1 MDFKKLDTLKGFMP
15 SHEGQALTKW
25 AKKFSQ
31 HGPALEIG
39 TFGAKSALYI
49 AAGISTNN
57 QLIYTIDHH
66 LGSEEHQLGEEYF
79 DSDIYD
85 NHLGRVNT
93 VPLMQAN
100 LQQFD
105 ESKWIIPI
113 IADANILAPHWKQE
127 LGLLF
132 IDGSHTE
139 ISAENDYD
147 NWSSKIHSMGALVI
161 HDIYEKPEE
170 GGQAPY
176 LIYQKALND
185 GFILYERVDTIVC
198 LTRTQIAF

>member
-1 MDFKKLDTLKGFMP
+1 MCIRDR
-15 SHEGQALTKW
+15 
-25 AKKFSQ
+25 
-31 HGPALEIG
+31 
-39 TFGAKSALYI
+39 
-49 AAGISTNN
+49 
-57 QLIYTIDHH
+57 LIYTIDHH
-66 LGSEEHQLGEEYF
+66 SGSEEHQLGEEYF

-85 NHLGRVNT
+85 KQLGRVNT

-113 IADANILAPHWKQE
+113 IADANVLAPNWKQE

-139 ISAENDYD
+139 VSAENDYD

-198 LTRTQIAF
+198 LTKTQIAF

>member
-39 TFGAKSALYI
+39 TFGGKSALYI

-66 LGSEEHQLGEEYF
+66 LGSEEHQLDEEYF

-85 NHLGRVNT
+85 NHLDRVNT

-113 IADANILAPHWKQE
+113 IADANVLAPNWKQE

-147 NWSSKIHSMGALVI
+147 NWSSKIHSKGALVI
-161 HDIYEKPEE
+161 HDIYEKPED

-176 LIYQKALND
+176 IIYQKALNN

-198 LTRTQIAF
+198 LIKT

>member
-15 SHEGQALTKW
+15 GHEGQALTKW
-25 AKKFSQ
+25 AKEFSQ
-31 HGPALEIG
+31 YGPALEIG

-49 AAGISTNN
+49 AAGISSND

-113 IADANILAPHWKQE
+113 IADANVLAPNWKQE

-185 GFILYERVDTIVC
+185 GFFLYEQVDTIVC
-198 LTRTQIAF
+198 LTKTQIAF

>member
-15 SHEGQALTKW
+15 THEGQALTKW

-39 TFGAKSALYI
+39 TFGGKSALYI
-49 AAGISTNN
+49 AAGISSNN

-113 IADANILAPHWKQE
+113 IADANVLAPNWKQE

-147 NWSSKIHSMGALVI
+147 NWSSKIHSKGALVI

-176 LIYQKALND
+176 IIYQKALNN
-185 GFILYERVDTIVC
+185 GFILYERIDTIVC
-198 LTRTQIAF
+198 LVKT

>member
-1 MDFKKLDTLKGFMP
+1 MDFKKLNALKGFMP
-15 SHEGQALTKW
+15 SHEGLALTKW
-25 AKKFSQ
+25 AEEFSSY
-31 HGPALEIG
+31 GPALEIG
-39 TFGAKSALYI
+39 TFGAKSSLYI
-49 AAGISTNN
+49 ATGTSIND
-57 QLIYTIDHH
+57 QLVYTIDHH
-66 LGSEEHQLGEEYF
+66 SGSEEHQLGEEYF

-85 NHLGRVNT
+85 KKLGRVNT

-113 IADANILAPHWKQE
+113 IANANSLAPSWKTE

-139 ISAENDYD
+139 VSAINDYD
-147 NWSSKIHSMGALVI
+147 NWNSKIHSKGALVI

-176 LIYQKALND
+176 LIYQKALQE
-185 GFILYERVDTIVC
+185 GFLLYERVDTIVC
-198 LTRTQIAF
+198 LTKT